1 MFNWLASLTTDIN
14 DIFIII
20 WVVVFVLAIIIEFST
35 QELVSI
41 WFALAALPSL
51 ILAACGIEFYWQI
64 VAFAGVSLLAFI
76 LSQLFL
82 RNKIKVRSSAT
93 NADSL
98 IGGEIFV
105 TATVKR
111 NEPGEG
117 RVRDVTWTIISDEE
131 ISKGEFALIKEIRGN
146 KLVVKRKEENKK

>member
-1 MFNWLASLTTDIN
+1 MFNWLAALTADIN
-14 DIFIII
+14 DTFIII

-76 LSQLFL
+76 FSQLFL

-98 IGGEIFV
+98 IGGEVFV
-105 TATVKR
+105 VTTVKPD
-111 NEPGEG
+111 EPGEG
-117 RVRDVTWTIISDEE
+117 KVRDVIWTIVSDEE

-146 KLVVKRKEENKK
+146 KLIVKKKEENKK